1 MLEHIGQVKGFTRQG
16 LQFREHGVLA
26 VDLRLHPP
34 LIADAS
40 AVQQANAAQ
49 CIHFFFQGSGGSLR
63 LPGQFAQM
71 DALIRVHQQPGQH
84 LAARLVGKQQVGK
97 RRVCFQLE
105 NNRS

>member
-1 MLEHIGQVKGFTRQG
+1 MLEHIGQANGFAHQG
-16 LQFREHGVLA
+16 LQFRKHGVLA
-26 VDLRLHPP
+26 VDLHLH
-34 LIADAS
+34 LVADAL
-40 AVQQANAAQ
+40 AVQQANAAE